1 MVWWGDSDSLS
12 IVLLCLE
19 LCLQARVLADVGLV
33 VAVELVGHLLS
44 PVQLL
49 GKLPMFLNPG
59 LQAKGWVS
67 AAVCSSA
74 RCDAWVLVHKLPY
87 SCAFSRA
94 VLLSL
99 QLSLDIKEPSTE
111 GPQQVSLLFCAA
123 RHYPNNSASK
133 SEGGGCKQA
142 LLDCACVTES
152 HRLECGQFVPAR
164 ARHSSKCW
172 HAGLARGPSAPLHRC
187 PRGLH
192 GSSWPEGVREG
203 GKEGNA
209 AL

>member
-1 MVWWGDSDSLS
+1 MSAISLAQSSSLESCLCFS
-12 IVLLCLE
+12 IHVCRPKDG
-19 LCLQARVLADVGLV
+19 CQQRLA
-33 VAVELVGHLLS
+33 H
-44 PVQLL
+44 PT
-49 GKLPMFLNPG
+49 
-59 LQAKGWVS
+59 W
-67 AAVCSSA
+67 
-74 RCDAWVLVHKLPY
+74 CDAWVLVHKLPY

-99 QLSLDIKEPSTE
+99 QLSLHIKETSTE

-142 LLDCACVTES
+142 SLDCVYVSES
-152 HRLECGQFVPAR
+152 HRLECGQFVPAH

-192 GSSWPEGVREG
+192 GSSWPEGVRE
-203 GKEGNA
+203 
-209 AL
+209 